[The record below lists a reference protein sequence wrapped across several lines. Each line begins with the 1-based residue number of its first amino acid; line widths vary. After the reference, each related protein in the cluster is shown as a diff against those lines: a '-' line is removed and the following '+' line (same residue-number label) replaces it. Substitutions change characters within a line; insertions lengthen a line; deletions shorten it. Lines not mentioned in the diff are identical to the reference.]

1 MRFLLEVM
9 DETRQ
14 TSLAFV
20 SSNLFKRLWA
30 IETVPSYLALGF
42 VMIGAWWVV
51 AQNENLIKK
60 LVGVW
65 FWIGWFAYE
74 RYVFW

>member
-1 MRFLLEVM
+1 M

-30 IETVPSYLALGF
+30 IETVSSYLALGF

-60 LVGVW
+60 LVVVW